1 MSRRILV
8 VDDDA
13 SIRETFVDHLAA
25 SGYEVS
31 AVDSAERALG
41 RIADFDPSL
50 VITDVRMSGMERPR
64 PVDDAC
70 ARG

>member
-1 MSRRILV
+1 M
-8 VDDDA
+8 
-13 SIRETFVDHLAA
+13 DHLAA

-50 VITDVRMSGMERPR
+50 VITDVRMSGMDGIELLSKPARSDDPR
-64 PVDDAC
+64 SRC
-70 ARG
+70 W